1 MGDFSFPFMFQ
12 TITVA
17 LGAIPRS
24 LAIAFQA
31 VGVGIVFGFP
41 IALLR
46 FFNVKFVAR
55 ALKWMITIFKGIPIV
70 LLFLVIYLILASG
83 AGGTKVSSMMV
94 AVIALSL
101 PASIGMSDIF
111 RGALESIDKSQFDAA
126 FAIGHTNSAMFLR
139 IILPQ
144 MVPVS
149 LPMTG
154 NVCIGMIKAVAVAT
168 IIGVADILNTALM
181 EATIN
186 YRYLEAYFA
195 AALIYW
201 GVCILV
207 ERLFL
212 HIERQFTYRRKATL

>member
-12 TITVA
+12 TIRVA

-31 VGVGIVFGFP
+31 VGVGIVLGLP

-46 FFNVKFVAR
+46 FFNVRFA
-55 ALKWMITIFKGIPIV
+55 APLFKWVVTVLKGIPIV
-70 LLFLVIYLILASG
+70 LLFLAIYLILTPG
-83 AGGTKVSSMMV
+83 TRGTKVSSMMV
-94 AVIALSL
+94 AVIALSV
-101 PASIGMSDIF
+101 PASIGMSEIF
-111 RGALESIDKSQFDAA
+111 RGSLESIDKSQFDAA
-126 FAIGHTNSAMFLR
+126 IAVGHTNSAMFFR

-168 IIGVADILNTALM
+168 VIGVADILNTALM

-195 AALIYW
+195 AAFIYW
-201 GVCILV
+201 GLCILV
-207 ERLFL
+207 ERLFMY
-212 HIERQFTYRRKATL
+212 IERQFAYRRKATL

>member
-1 MGDFSFPFMFQ
+1 MDGFSFPFMLQ

-24 LAIAFQA
+24 LSIAFQA
-31 VGVGIVFGFP
+31 VGVGIVFGLP

-46 FFNVKFVAR
+46 FFNVKFVAPTF
-55 ALKWMITIFKGIPIV
+55 KWIITIFKGIPII
-70 LLFLVIYLILASG
+70 LLFLTVYLLLSSG
-83 AGGTKVSSMMV
+83 AKGTRVSSTMA
-94 AVIALSL
+94 AVIALSI
-101 PASIGMSDIF
+101 PAAIGMSEIF
-111 RGALESIDKSQFDAA
+111 RGALESIDKCQFDAA
-126 FAIGHTNSAMFLR
+126 FAVGHTNIAMFFR

-195 AALIYW
+195 AAFIYW
-201 GVCILV
+201 GLCILI
-207 ERLFL
+207 ERLFMY
-212 HIERQFTYRRKATL
+212 IEKQFIYRRKATL